1 MEWNGIESSD
11 GIKSDRI
18 AGGARRDRGVTS
30 PCKVLC
36 FHNRDVRPRD
46 VPPPRAARPSRTPE
60 PRRPPARLAYRGCR
74 STTLAPPVATFSTTA
89 FLFTKCTH

>member
-36 FHNRDVRPRD
+36 FHNRDVPATS
-46 VPPPRAARPSRTPE
+46 PNAARPSRTPE
-60 PRRPPARLAYRGCR
+60 PRRPPARPAYRGCR